1 MREITVKDLAELLG
15 VSKPTIQ
22 RAINAAAIEASR
34 EDKQTRYYSLDAA
47 AAITAKVKPDFDF
60 WACVGRSETPP
71 HDAAQTETPPQNA
84 ATPAENAEND
94 AAHTETEPKQTE
106 TPPQTAES
114 MEFMKAMLATIQEQ
128 LAAKDKQIAAYE
140 AQIAF
145 QNEQIKDYSERLR
158 EAMELTK
165 GQQYIAAADKTAG
178 LLEAAAANKEES
190 EIVIEDPAA
199 GDDIPDPAAPAAAPA
214 KRSLL
219 KWLFGKE

>member
-1 MREITVKDLAELLG
+1 MKELTVKDLAELLG

-47 AAITAKVKPDFDF
+47 AAITAKVKPDLDF
-60 WACVGRSETPP
+60 WACVGCSETPP
-71 HDAAQTETPPQNA
+71 HDATQ
-84 ATPAENAEND
+84 
-94 AAHTETEPKQTE
+94 TETEPKQTE

-145 QNEQIKDYSERLR
+145 QNEQIKDYSDRLK

-178 LLEAAAANKEES
+178 LLEAAANREEN
-190 EIVIEDPAA
+190 EVEVIVADPAA
-199 GDDIPDPAAPAAAPA
+199 GDIPDPAAPEK
-214 KRSLL
+214 KRSLW
-219 KWLFGKE
+219 KWFLGKG

>member
-1 MREITVKDLAELLG
+1 MRDFTVKDLAELLG

-84 ATPAENAEND
+84 ATLSENAEND
-94 AAHTETEPKQTE
+94 AAQTETEPKQAE
-106 TPPQTAES
+106 TPPQAAES
-114 MEFMKAMLATIQEQ
+114 LEFMKAMLTTIQEQ

-145 QNEQIKDYSERLR
+145 QNEQIKDYSDRLR

-178 LLEAAAANKEES
+178 LLEAAANKEEKA
-190 EIVIEDPAA
+190 EVIIEADTAA
-199 GDDIPDPAAPAAAPA
+199 GDIEEPTAAPA
-214 KRSLL
+214 K
-219 KWLFGKE
+219 KGFWQKLFGRE

>member
-1 MREITVKDLAELLG
+1 MKELTVKDLAELLG

-47 AAITAKVKPDFDF
+47 AAITAKVKPDLDF
-60 WACVGRSETPP
+60 WACVGCSETPP
-71 HDAAQTETPPQNA
+71 HDATQTETAPQNA
-84 ATPAENAEND
+84 ATPAEKSEND
-94 AAHTETEPKQTE
+94 ATQTETEPKQTE

-145 QNEQIKDYSERLR
+145 QNEQIKDYSDRLK

-178 LLEAAAANKEES
+178 LLEAAANREEN
-190 EIVIEDPAA
+190 EVEVIVADPAA
-199 GDDIPDPAAPAAAPA
+199 GDIPDPAAPEK
-214 KRSLL
+214 KRSLW
-219 KWLFGKE
+219 KWFLGKG